1 MGTCCCNKDKVT
13 LPVQEVTEVKKFK
26 GLLGKQKNQK
36 VHIRFSKS
44 QAMLDVKINKQT
56 EQLQGALQI
65 K

>member
-13 LPVQEVTEVKKFK
+13 LLVQEVTEVKKFK